1 MDMKVDNINVSVV
14 KVQDAGIAQPIART
28 KREVRVGKADKKK
41 QTDIKQE
48 EVINDEMLENSVK
61 QANKSLEQFNRM
73 IQRTVHEKTR
83 TIIYVIKDSI
93 TNEVI
98 KEFPPKKIQDMIA
111 KMWEIAG
118 ILIDERR

>member
-1 MDMKVDNINVSVV
+1 MKVDNINVSVV